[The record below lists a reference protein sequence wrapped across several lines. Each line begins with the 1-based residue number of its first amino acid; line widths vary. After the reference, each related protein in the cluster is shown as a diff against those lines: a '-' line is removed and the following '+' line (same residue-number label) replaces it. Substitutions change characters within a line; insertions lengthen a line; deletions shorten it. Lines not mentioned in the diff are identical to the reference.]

1 MRDDGALL
9 LTLLLVAIWYRHQ
22 VMQWESE
29 RAALR
34 AKLRHVRGIRQ
45 GRARSMRL
53 LGGRRANG
61 RAISVCGDAL
71 LSRANPA
78 KPANPAMSPAR
89 RNRVHGAVIK
99 ETEGG

>member
-9 LTLLLVAIWYRHQ
+9 LTLLLVAIWYRYQ

-61 RAISVCGDAL
+61 RAIPAAAGTPCSKKTKGGDA
-71 LSRANPA
+71 RENPDEEKDNA
-78 KPANPAMSPAR
+78 IPA
-89 RNRVHGAVIK
+89 
-99 ETEGG
+99 

>member
-9 LTLLLVAIWYRHQ
+9 LTLLLVAIWYRYQ

-61 RAISVCGDAL
+61 RAI
-71 LSRANPA
+71 PA
-78 KPANPAMSPAR
+78 AAGTPCYHEQNQQNQQCRLPDEIGP
-89 RNRVHGAVIK
+89 
-99 ETEGG
+99 TEP